1 MSTEDELEIVRNLNQ
16 LRDKTKAECNL
27 KNEEKQKSTDD
38 KIRQKVNQKT
48 KKVSNIIFD
57 LAVSASVIDIIVM
70 LFNFNNNSKT
80 FNIVV
85 PIYSAFCGLLL
96 MLGLF
101 GNDLFKPFVRY
112 FNTPNFFN
120 IEGKHFIQ
128 RHPIG
133 VTRFIGAICLAFT
146 IAMLYWVENSCHK
159 NIIFET
165 IFSVLFCISA
175 FTTFNSKDA
184 LYIYSSAYTP
194 KKKKKIGAFNSSRS
208 NSSNN
213 NLNNYESDLSAESKR
228 FLNKLNRDLYYM
240 PDPIVLELEDNIG
253 LGDPAKNVY
262 DLTCFASDHGLF
274 RHAQA
279 IIDKNPKMLA
289 LAQVLLKIDKYQELN
304 LTPNDTDKYVKIQDD
319 YAQACSDI
327 IDQLLELVKPTVLKE
342 TSKLMNSGKIENLKL
357 LPKKYQQKA
366 LDNFVKEV

>member
-1 MSTEDELEIVRNLNQ
+1 MSAEDELEIVRNLNK
-16 LRDKTKAECNL
+16 LRDKTKTESNL
-27 KNEEKQKSTDD
+27 KNEEKEKSTDD
-38 KIRQKVNQKT
+38 KIRQMVNQKT
-48 KKVSNIIFD
+48 KKVSNIIFY
-57 LAVSASVIDIIVM
+57 LAVSASVIDIIVI

-80 FNIVV
+80 FNNIFV

-133 VTRFIGAICLAFT
+133 VTRFIGAICFAAT
-146 IAMLYWVENSCHK
+146 IAMLYWVTNSQCK
-159 NIIFET
+159 NIVLET
-165 IFSVLFCISA
+165 IFSVLFYVSA

-184 LYIYSSAYTP
+184 LYIYSSAHTP
-194 KKKKKIGAFNSSRS
+194 KKKQINAFTDSRPS
-208 NSSNN
+208 N

-228 FLNKLNRDLYYM
+228 FLNKLNRDLYYIQ
-240 PDPIVLELEDNIG
+240 DSVVLALEDNIG

-274 RHAQA
+274 KHAQA

-289 LAQVLLKIDKYQELN
+289 LAQVLFKIDKYQEFN
-304 LTPNDTDKYVKIQDD
+304 LTPSDTDKYVKIQND

>member
-1 MSTEDELEIVRNLNQ
+1 MNEEDELEIVRNLNK
-16 LRDKTKAECNL
+16 LRDKTKTEFNL
-27 KNEEKQKSTDD
+27 KNEEKQKSAEDE
-38 KIRQKVNQKT
+38 IRQMVNQKI
-48 KKVSNIIFD
+48 KKVSDIIFY

-80 FNIVV
+80 FNNTFV

-112 FNTPNFFN
+112 FNTPNLFN
-120 IEGKHFIQ
+120 IECKHFIQ
-128 RHPIG
+128 RHSVG
-133 VTRFIGAICLAFT
+133 VTRFVGAIGFAFT

-165 IFSVLFCISA
+165 FFSVLFYVSA

-184 LYIYSSAYTP
+184 LDIYHATHTP
-194 KKKKKIGAFNSSRS
+194 KKKKISAFNSSRS

-213 NLNNYESDLSAESKR
+213 NLYNCESDLSAESKR

-240 PDPIVLELEDNIG
+240 HDPVVLAIG

-274 RHAQA
+274 KHAQA

-289 LAQVLLKIDKYQELN
+289 LAQVLFKIDKYQELN
-304 LTPNDTDKYVKIQDD
+304 LTPSDTNKYVKIQND

-327 IDQLLELVKPTVLKE
+327 IDQLLDLVKPTVLKE

>member
-16 LRDKTKAECNL
+16 LRDKNRAECNL
-27 KNEEKQKSTDD
+27 KNEEKEKSTDD
-38 KIRQKVNQKT
+38 KIRQMVNQKT

-70 LFNFNNNSKT
+70 LFNFNNNCKT
-80 FNIVV
+80 FNAVMS
-85 PIYSAFCGLLL
+85 IYSAFCILLL
-96 MLGLF
+96 MLGLL
-101 GNDLFKPFVRY
+101 GKDLIRLFVRY

-128 RHPIG
+128 NHPVG
-133 VTRFIGAICLAFT
+133 VTRFIGAIGLAFT

-165 IFSVLFCISA
+165 FFSVLFCVSA

-184 LYIYSSAYTP
+184 LDVYHATYTP
-194 KKKKKIGAFNSSRS
+194 KKKISAFTSSRS
-208 NSSNN
+208 NRSNN
-213 NLNNYESDLSAESKR
+213 NLNNYESDLSAESKH
-228 FLNKLNRDLYYM
+228 FLNKLNCDLYYM
-240 PDPIVLELEDNIG
+240 QDPIVLALEDNIG

-274 RHAQA
+274 KHAQA

-289 LAQVLLKIDKYQELN
+289 LAQVLFKIDKYQELN
-304 LTPNDTDKYVKIQDD
+304 LTPNDTDKYVKIQNN
-319 YAQACSDI
+319 YAQSCSDI

-366 LDNFVKEV
+366 LDSFVKEV

>member
-16 LRDKTKAECNL
+16 LRDENRAEYNL

-38 KIRQKVNQKT
+38 KIRQMVNQKT
-48 KKVSNIIFD
+48 EKVSNIIFY

-70 LFNFNNNSKT
+70 LFNFNNNSKA
-80 FNIVV
+80 FNIFV

-112 FNTPNFFN
+112 FNMPNFFN
-120 IEGKHFIQ
+120 IECKHFIQ

-133 VTRFIGAICLAFT
+133 VTRFIGAICFATT
-146 IAMLYWVENSCHK
+146 IAMLYWVTNSQCK
-159 NIIFET
+159 NIVLET
-165 IFSVLFCISA
+165 IFSVLFCVSA
-175 FTTFNSKDA
+175 FVTFNSKDA

-194 KKKKKIGAFNSSRS
+194 KKKKKISAFNSSRS

-213 NLNNYESDLSAESKR
+213 NLNNYESDLSAESKH

-240 PDPIVLELEDNIG
+240 HDPVVLVIG

-274 RHAQA
+274 KHAQA

-289 LAQVLLKIDKYQELN
+289 LAQVLFKIDKYQELN
-304 LTPNDTDKYVKIQDD
+304 LTPNDTDKYVKIQND

-327 IDQLLELVKPTVLKE
+327 IDQLLELVKPIVLKE
-342 TSKLMNSGKIENLKL
+342 ISKLMNSGKIENLKL

>member
-1 MSTEDELEIVRNLNQ
+1 MNTEDELEIVRNLNQ
-16 LRDKTKAECNL
+16 LRDKNRAECNL
-27 KNEEKQKSTDD
+27 KNEEKENSTDD
-38 KIRQKVNQKT
+38 KIRQMVNQKT
-48 KKVSNIIFD
+48 KKVSNIIFY
-57 LAVSASVIDIIVM
+57 LAVIASVIDIIVM
-70 LFNFNNNSKT
+70 LFDFNNNSKT
-80 FNIVV
+80 FNTVM

-101 GNDLFKPFVRY
+101 GDDLLKPFVRY
-112 FNTPNFFN
+112 FNN
-120 IEGKHFIQ
+120 IERKHFIQ

-133 VTRFIGAICLAFT
+133 VTRFIGAICFAAT
-146 IAMLYWVENSCHK
+146 IAMLYWVTNSQCK
-159 NIIFET
+159 NIVLET
-165 IFSVLFCISA
+165 IFSVLFYVSA

-194 KKKKKIGAFNSSRS
+194 KKKKKISAFNSSSS

-213 NLNNYESDLSAESKR
+213 NLNNCESDLSAESKR

-240 PDPIVLELEDNIG
+240 HDPIVLALEDNIG

-262 DLTCFASDHGLF
+262 DLTRFASDHGLF
-274 RHAQA
+274 KHAQA
-279 IIDKNPKMLA
+279 IIDKNPKMLT
-289 LAQVLLKIDKYQELN
+289 LAQVLFKIDKYQELN
-304 LTPNDTDKYVKIQDD
+304 LTPNDTDKYVKIQND

>member
-1 MSTEDELEIVRNLNQ
+1 MDQEDELEIVRNLNQ
-16 LRDKTKAECNL
+16 LRDKNRAECNL
-27 KNEEKQKSTDD
+27 KNEEKQKSVEDE
-38 KIRQKVNQKT
+38 IRQMVNQKT
-48 KKVSNIIFD
+48 KKASDIIFY
-57 LAVSASVIDIIVM
+57 LAVSASVIDVIVM
-70 LFNFNNNSKT
+70 LFDFNNNSKT
-80 FNIVV
+80 FNTVM

-101 GNDLFKPFVRY
+101 GEDLIRPFVRY
-112 FNTPNFFN
+112 FNTTNLFN
-120 IEGKHFIQ
+120 IECKHFIQ
-128 RHPIG
+128 RHSVG
-133 VTRFIGAICLAFT
+133 VTRFVGVICFAFT
-146 IAMLYWVENSCHK
+146 IAMLYWVTNSQCK
-159 NIIFET
+159 NIVLET
-165 IFSVLFCISA
+165 IFSVLFYVSA

-194 KKKKKIGAFNSSRS
+194 KKKKKISAFNSSRS

-213 NLNNYESDLSAESKR
+213 NLNNYESDLSAESKH

-240 PDPIVLELEDNIG
+240 QDSVVLAIG

-274 RHAQA
+274 KHAQA

-289 LAQVLLKIDKYQELN
+289 LAQILFKIDKYQELN
-304 LTPNDTDKYVKIQDD
+304 LTPSDTDKYVKIQND
-319 YAQACSDI
+319 YDQACSDI

>member
-1 MSTEDELEIVRNLNQ
+1 MNKEDELEIVRNFNK
-16 LRDKTKAECNL
+16 LRDKNKAEYNL
-27 KNEEKQKSTDD
+27 KSEEKQKSTENE
-38 KIRQKVNQKT
+38 IQQMVNQKA
-48 KKVSNIIFD
+48 KKVSNIIFY

-80 FNIVV
+80 FNTFV

-101 GNDLFKPFVRY
+101 GEDLFKPFVRY
-112 FNTPNFFN
+112 FNTPNLFK
-120 IEGKHFIQ
+120 IEFKHFIQ
-128 RHPIG
+128 NHPVG
-133 VTRFIGAICLAFT
+133 FTRFVGAICFAAT

-159 NIIFET
+159 NIVLET
-165 IFSVLFCISA
+165 IFSVLFYVSA
-175 FTTFNSKDA
+175 FVTFNSKDA

-194 KKKKKIGAFNSSRS
+194 KKKISAFNSSRS
-208 NSSNN
+208 NYSNN
-213 NLNNYESDLSAESKR
+213 NLNNYEADLSAESKQ
-228 FLNKLNRDLYYM
+228 FLNKLNCDLYYIQ
-240 PDPIVLELEDNIG
+240 DSVVLALEDNIG

-262 DLTCFASDHGLF
+262 DLTRFASDHGLF
-274 RHAQA
+274 KPAQA

-289 LAQVLLKIDKYQELN
+289 LAQALFKIDKYQELN
-304 LTPNDTDKYVKIQDD
+304 LTPNDTDKYVQIQND

-327 IDQLLELVKPTVLKE
+327 IDQLLKLVKPTVLKE
-342 TSKLMNSGKIENLKL
+342 TNKLMTSGKIENLKL

>member
-1 MSTEDELEIVRNLNQ
+1 MDQEDELEIVRNLNQ
-16 LRDKTKAECNL
+16 LRDKNRAECNL
-27 KNEEKQKSTDD
+27 KNEEKEKSTDD
-38 KIRQKVNQKT
+38 KIRQMVNQKT

-80 FNIVV
+80 FNNTFV

-101 GNDLFKPFVRY
+101 GNDLFKPFVRC
-112 FNTPNFFN
+112 FNMPNFFN
-120 IEGKHFIQ
+120 IECKHFIQ
-128 RHPIG
+128 RHSIG
-133 VTRFIGAICLAFT
+133 VTRFVGAICLAFT
-146 IAMLYWVENSCHK
+146 IAMLYWVTNSQCK
-159 NIIFET
+159 NIVLET
-165 IFSVLFCISA
+165 IFSVLFCVSA
-175 FTTFNSKDA
+175 FVTFNSKDA
-184 LYIYSSAYTP
+184 LYIYHATYTP
-194 KKKKKIGAFNSSRS
+194 KKKISAFTSSRS
-208 NSSNN
+208 NYSKN
-213 NLNNYESDLSAESKR
+213 NLNNYESDLSAESKH

-240 PDPIVLELEDNIG
+240 HDPVVLAIG

-274 RHAQA
+274 KHAQA

-289 LAQVLLKIDKYQELN
+289 LAQVLFKIDKYQELN
-304 LTPNDTDKYVKIQDD
+304 LTPNDTDKYVQIQND

-327 IDQLLELVKPTVLKE
+327 IDQLLELVKPIVLKE
-342 TSKLMNSGKIENLKL
+342 TNKLMNSGKIENLKL

>member
-1 MSTEDELEIVRNLNQ
+1 
-16 LRDKTKAECNL
+16 
-27 KNEEKQKSTDD
+27 
-38 KIRQKVNQKT
+38 
-48 KKVSNIIFD
+48 
-57 LAVSASVIDIIVM
+57 
-70 LFNFNNNSKT
+70 
-80 FNIVV
+80 
-85 PIYSAFCGLLL
+85 

-101 GNDLFKPFVRY
+101 GEDLFKPFVRY
-112 FNTPNFFN
+112 FNTPNLFK
-120 IEGKHFIQ
+120 IECKHFIQ
-128 RHPIG
+128 NHPVG
-133 VTRFIGAICLAFT
+133 FTRFVGAICFFAT

-159 NIIFET
+159 NIVLET
-165 IFSVLFCISA
+165 IFSVLFCVSA

-208 NSSNN
+208 NN
-213 NLNNYESDLSAESKR
+213 NLNNYESDLSAESKH

-240 PDPIVLELEDNIG
+240 QDPIVLELEDNIG

-262 DLTCFASDHGLF
+262 DLTRFASDHGLF
-274 RHAQA
+274 KHAQA

-289 LAQVLLKIDKYQELN
+289 LAQVLFKIDKYQELN
-304 LTPNDTDKYVKIQDD
+304 LTPSDTNKYVQIQND

-327 IDQLLELVKPTVLKE
+327 IDPLLKLVKPTVLKE
-342 TSKLMNSGKIENLKL
+342 TNKLMTSGKIENLKL